1 MAYNVQRRIIIA
13 HLDAFGSGLPTIYLN
28 ILVVQIFKG
37 KFHAYIIL
45 KSFLS
50 GLQCI
55 DYGTQESFATF
66 IQSFNWFC

>member
-1 MAYNVQRRIIIA
+1 MAEDIQRLIIIA
-13 HLDAFGSGLPTIYLN
+13 HIEAFGSGLPTIYLN
-28 ILVVQIFKG
+28 ILVVKIFKEN
-37 KFHAYIIL
+37 FMHIFFF